1 MDIIEIISQK
11 TGRKSSHVAAL
22 CRLLF
27 EESATIPFVS
37 RYRKEATG
45 GMDEVTI
52 GDIAATYRALTE
64 LEKRKTTVREAI
76 DAAGALTDDMARRIE
91 ACTDPKELEDLYLPY
106 RPKRRTRAS
115 AAREKGLEPLAAM
128 IMKGADPRQ
137 ASARFTGPK
146 VGTEDEAL
154 AGASDII
161 AEWASENVRVRRSVR
176 RIFTTKGVMT
186 SKVVAGKEREGAKY
200 SDYFDFS
207 EPLKRIP
214 AHRFLALMRAADE
227 GVIKM
232 GVQVDDAEVLNTMT
246 QTFAPGLRQ
255 SAASFV
261 DDAVRDGYKR
271 LLRPSIENETIAEVK
286 QRADGESIRVFGD
299 NLRQLLLSPPL
310 GACRVLAI
318 DPGFRTGC
326 KVVCLDSDGTLLH
339 NDTIYPHPPQN
350 ELQTAVAKLRSLIE
364 RYRCQAVAVGDG
376 TAGRETERMLKE
388 MKLPED
394 IRLFMVSEDGA
405 SVYSA
410 SPVAREEF
418 PDHDVTVRGSVS
430 IGRRLI
436 DPLSELVKIDPK
448 SIGVGQY
455 QHDVDQARL
464 KESLDSVVSSCVN
477 NVGVDLNTASRHL
490 LRYVS
495 GIGESLA
502 AAIVDY
508 RSQNGPFKS
517 RRQLKEVP
525 RLGAKAFEQCAGFMR
540 IPGAANPLDNSAVH
554 PESYPVVERMAGDL
568 GVDTA
573 TLVADKSLQA
583 KIVPQN
589 YVTDKTGM
597 PTIVDIMAELAKP
610 GRDPRD
616 KIEVF
621 EFADGLHSIEDLAEG
636 MEVPGIVTNITAFGA
651 FVDIGVKQDGL
662 VHISQL
668 ADRYISDPSTVVRLH
683 QHVKVRILS
692 VDRSRG
698 RIQLKKI

>member
-1 MDIIEIISQK
+1 MNIIEIISQR

-52 GDIAATYRALTE
+52 GDIAAMYRALTE
-64 LEKRKTTVREAI
+64 LEKRKVTVCEAI
-76 DAAGALTDDMARRIE
+76 AGAGALTDQLKARIE

-106 RPKRRTRAS
+106 RPKRRTRAA
-115 AAREKGLEPLAAM
+115 AARQKGLEPLAAM
-128 IMKGADPRQ
+128 IMKGADPERA
-137 ASARFTGPK
+137 ASRFTGDK
-146 VGTEDEAL
+146 VATEEEAL

-161 AEWASENVRVRRSVR
+161 AEWVAENVRIRGSVR
-176 RIFTTKGVMT
+176 RIFATKGSVT
-186 SKVVAGKEREGAKY
+186 AKVVSGKEQEGAKY

-214 AHRFLALMRAADE
+214 AHRLLALMRAADE

-232 GVQVDDAEVLNTMT
+232 GIQVDDAEISDTIT
-246 QTFAPGLRQ
+246 RTFAPGMRQ
-255 SAASFV
+255 PAAAFV
-261 DDAVRDGYKR
+261 DAAVRDGYKR
-271 LLRPSIENETIAEVK
+271 LLRPSIENETIAEAK
-286 QRADGESIRVFGD
+286 ERADGESIRVFGD

-326 KVVCLDSDGTLLH
+326 KVVCLDSDGSLLH
-339 NDTIYPHPPQN
+339 NQTVYPHPPQN
-350 ELQTAVAKLRSLIE
+350 EREKTMSTLRSLIE
-364 RYRCQAVAVGDG
+364 RYKCEAVAVGDG
-376 TAGRETERMLKE
+376 TAGRETERMIKE
-388 MKLPED
+388 MKLPEG
-394 IRLFMVSEDGA
+394 IRVFMVSEDGA

-410 SPVAREEF
+410 SAVAREEF

-436 DPLSELVKIDPK
+436 DPLSELVKIEPK

-455 QHDVDQARL
+455 QHDVDQTKL
-464 KESLDSVVSSCVN
+464 KESLDSVVASCVN

-508 RSQNGPFKS
+508 RAQHGPFKS
-517 RRQLKEVP
+517 RHQLRQVP

-540 IPGAANPLDNSAVH
+540 IPGADNPLDNSAVH
-554 PESYPVVERMAGDL
+554 PESYPVVERMAHDL

-573 TLVADKSLQA
+573 SLVADKTLQA
-583 KIVPQN
+583 RIVPQN
-589 YVTDKTGM
+589 YVTDKIGM
-597 PTIVDIMAELAKP
+597 PTIGDIMAELAKP

-616 KIEVF
+616 KIEAF
-621 EFADGLHSIEDLAEG
+621 EFADGLRSIDDLAEG

-683 QHVKVRILS
+683 QHVTVRILS
-692 VDRSRG
+692 VDKARG
-698 RIQLKKI
+698 RIQLKNI